1 MLSVPEVGVT
11 KFRKFDQAG
20 VEYIGVVTWVK
31 LYRDSAGEV
40 NHWQALVAQPSGAE
54 YVNSSD
60 PFRSSAL
67 WHPVDYIHEVGR
79 NRVAP
84 PPVVAEDEAPAEAPA
99 PVTGRR
105 KAA

>member
-67 WHPVDYIHEVGR
+67 WHPVDYVHEASR

-84 PPVVAEDEAPAEAPA
+84 PPVAEDEAPVEAPA

>member
-1 MLSVPEVGVT
+1 MMEIPEVGVT
-11 KFRKFDQAG
+11 KFRKFDQSG
-20 VEYIGVVTWVK
+20 VEFIGVVTWVK
-31 LYRDSAGEV
+31 LYRGTDGEV

-79 NRVAP
+79 NRVSP
-84 PPVVAEDEAPAEAPA
+84 PPAVAEDEAPVEAPA